1 MYALEMIT
9 VFDVVCTEENAQT
22 GKLLTI
28 EELAED
34 AKIKFSQIDTIFLK
48 SISLI
53 LDQCRRLVFINEV
66 G

>member
-9 VFDVVCTEENAQT
+9 VFDVVCTEENAQI

-53 LDQCRRLVFINEV
+53 LD
-66 G
+66 

>member
-34 AKIKFSQIDTIFLK
+34 AKIKFSQIDTTFLK